1 MDIINLTVP
10 AVSEQTYLIFIGHHI
25 TDHALSQID
34 LKRFSKC
41 IFISDP
47 NTALHAK
54 RMQEALGIDAPHLI
68 VPAGEAHKSMQT
80 LESIWTQMLTHRLD
94 RKSLVINVG
103 GGVIGDMGGFAASTY
118 MRGIPFIQIPTTLL
132 SMVDASVGGK
142 TAIDVGGVKNSVGAF
157 QQPRAVIIDTAHLHT
172 LPIRE
177 RNAGF
182 AEIIKHGLITDQS
195 HLARV
200 YASIQSTNTDE
211 VELHAIIRES
221 VLIKK
226 SVVESDPTEMGRR
239 KILNF
244 GHTIGHAVE
253 ALSHEMSGMSPLLH
267 GEAIAIGMVA
277 EFELSCL
284 QFPDLDPSNTKRSAL
299 CEVLKMLH
307 LPTAIPSTMKPA
319 DILSRMKQDKKN
331 TSGNISLVLLS
342 KVGDAVYD
350 RTYADEAILSFLS
363 HR

>member
-1 MDIINLTVP
+1 MFPVLSDRRNIVVIADEKVPDIFLMSYPKILISSGEINKNINTV
-10 AVSEQTYLIFIGHHI
+10 
-25 TDHALSQID
+25 QIIWQRLLD
-34 LKRFSKC
+34 LG
-41 IFISDP
+41 
-47 NTALHAK
+47 A
-54 RMQEALGIDAPHLI
+54 
-68 VPAGEAHKSMQT
+68 
-80 LESIWTQMLTHRLD
+80 D
-94 RKSLVINVG
+94 RKTLVINLG

-182 AEIIKHGLITDQS
+182 AEIIKHGLIADQS

-200 YASIQSTNTDE
+200 YTSIQNSNTDE
-211 VELHAIIRES
+211 VELHAIIHES

-226 SVVESDPTEMGRR
+226 SVVESDPTEKGKR

-244 GHTIGHAVE
+244 GHTVGHAVE
-253 ALSHEMSGMSPLLH
+253 SLSHEMSGMSPLLH

-284 QFPDLDPSNTKRSAL
+284 QFPDLDPNHSGRSAL
-299 CEVLKMLH
+299 CEVLGMLH
-307 LPTAIPSTMKPA
+307 LPTAVPSTMKPA

-350 RTYADEAILSFLS
+350 RTYADAALLSFLS
-363 HR
+363 QR